1 MVDQS
6 WGLGTVRPWLTVAVE
21 LAPTLLAAL
30 VSLATDAPLGSK
42 TVVVT
47 VTDWELVN
55 WFCTSVLT
63 DTLAELLLTVGVLTK
78 TPLLVTW
85 MGLTTVNQTLR

>member
-1 MVDQS
+1 MDQS
-6 WGLGTVRPWLTVAVE
+6 WGLVTVRLWLTVAVE
-21 LAPTLLAAL
+21 LAPTLLAGL

-63 DTLAELLLTVGVLTK
+63 DTLAELLLTVGVLTN
-78 TPLLVTW
+78 TPLLVMW
-85 MGLTTVNQTLR
+85 RGLTTVSQTLR